1 MAKQGVQKM
10 FLLILPLVLSPISAA
25 EQERRIAIL
34 GDSLGTGGAAHPDL
48 HFDSQMLYE
57 IFSGHKT
64 LVPRPEDVLVLRQEG
79 VLQQDQSLAT
89 PTRLAISRHEFDGSI
104 NWVGKH
110 TINAFSRQ
118 YLDFEEYSWGNLL
131 GLSLKVPPP
140 QIEIA
145 AEDGARMKAV
155 HRQMDRLLD
164 QNAQLPDHVFLFFTG
179 NDVCGPSGDFVTT
192 AEDYGLQLQRGLR
205 YLARNGKSAASGTR
219 IWVMDPVGVMQ
230 LVTSD
235 AIQNKSVKAHGR
247 TMTCRELQKGQGPK
261 LGESLAAGDLQQP
274 EKVYFLQMFP
284 RSPADYCPTVFGRGF
299 DRDPQE
305 VQQMIANRIRDY
317 RREIQD
323 GVVALQEEGKKESR
337 FAGFS
342 FHHVPDTGLLVFGP
356 EDIAEDC
363 FHLALRGQLKV
374 AKAVLAAMEREK
386 ALF

>member
-1 MAKQGVQKM
+1 MGIQSLLKM
-10 FLLILPLVLSPISAA
+10 TAFLLLLVFLPIEAA
-25 EQERRIAIL
+25 GQERRIAIL

-48 HFDSQMLYE
+48 HFDSQVLYE
-57 IFSGHKT
+57 IFSGRKT
-64 LVPRPEDVLVLRQEG
+64 LVPRPEDLLTLRQEG
-79 VLQQDQSLAT
+79 VLSSDQSLVT
-89 PTRLAISRHEFDGSI
+89 PTRLEISRREFDGSI

-110 TINAFSRQ
+110 TLNAFSRQ

-131 GLSLKVPPP
+131 GLSLKIPPP

-155 HRQMDRLLD
+155 HRQLDRLLD
-164 QNAQLPDHVFLFFTG
+164 QNAQLPEHVFLFFTG

-205 YLARNGKSAASGTR
+205 YLARNGKPGASGTHV
-219 IWVMDPVGVMQ
+219 WVMDPVGVMQ

-247 TMTCRELQKGQGPK
+247 TMTCRELQKGLGPK
-261 LGESLAAGDLQQP
+261 LEETLAAGDLQQP

-299 DRDPQE
+299 DREPQD

-323 GVVALQEEGKKESR
+323 SVVVLREQGKKDPR

-356 EDIAEDC
+356 DDIAEDC